1 MSLRNKAYFLEK
13 KFWLRIHRNAVIL
26 KVQIYKIIYK
36 VRYSPKNGNR
46 NVSLS
51 LL

>member
-26 KVQIYKIIYK
+26 KVQIYKIIY
-36 VRYSPKNGNR
+36 NR
-46 NVSLS
+46 STPQKKQ
-51 LL
+51 